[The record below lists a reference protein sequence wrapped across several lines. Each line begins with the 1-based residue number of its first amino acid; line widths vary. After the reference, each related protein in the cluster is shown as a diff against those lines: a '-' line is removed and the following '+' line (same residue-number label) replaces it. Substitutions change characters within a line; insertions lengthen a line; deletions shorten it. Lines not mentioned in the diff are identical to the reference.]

1 MTYLLRSA
9 KQAFTSA
16 LEARGYSS
24 AMVAEAKREGRWWLQ
39 ARARA
44 ARRGSRLVEGR
55 VVLWNDG
62 GTCELVPAEIALAG
76 RGEVTIETIVSAVS
90 PGTERAQFLR
100 LPNAQIS
107 LPYAPGYSLA
117 GRVIDV
123 GRGVRGVVEGD
134 VVAAIRAPH
143 ASVVT
148 VPARDVFTVAPHVRP
163 ESAALIRLGIVA
175 GAGLRA
181 GAVEAGKSVLVLGAG
196 PIGVL
201 AARRAVARGAGR
213 VTIAARTARH
223 ESWGTGDPAVRF
235 HVLSAEELPAR
246 SADVVIDATGDPEA
260 VCSAVEAAAVGGR
273 VVLLGS
279 PRGITQALP
288 VDEIR
293 AKEIRLV
300 GAHVALLGE
309 TREREEGVAFLLELA
324 AGSVTVDDLVGEP
337 ADPREAATLYRRLA
351 RSEIGAARFTWGA
364 LPQEERRRRSR
375 LFRAPD
381 LSARGVEP
389 DRKRLSPRPSGTADA
404 PLELPHP
411 FTGASGRLRIA
422 LVGCGEIA
430 VRNAEAA
437 ALAPN
442 VELVACFDTRRDL
455 TADLAAAHDCR
466 AEPSFD
472 AVLDAADVDAVFLCL
487 PHHLHASAAIA
498 GLEAGKHV
506 IVEKPLANDLGSALE
521 IAAAAERART
531 ELSVCFPFRYEPRV
545 EAARRLVAAGA
556 LGELVGTLLGF
567 LADKPES
574 YWFGGFTSR
583 TSSDWRA
590 SRAKAGG
597 GILIMN
603 LCHYI
608 DLLRYLTGDEPAKVL
623 ALTGAVDRP
632 GQIEDSV
639 AATLQYEG
647 GAIGTFFGS
656 SAARGMPGRSELR
669 LWGSEGH
676 VVVEPDGSVFSE
688 RALPGLR
695 SGRWHTFGELPCWN
709 SRAVYLSRFASAV
722 AEGRTPDVTLEDALA
737 VQKFVE
743 LAYASA
749 ASDRAPADVSLAA
762 VSST

>member
-1 MTYLLRSA
+1 MLLSA
-9 KQAFTSA
+9 KRAFTSA
-16 LEARGYSS
+16 LEARGYTS
-24 AMVAEAKREGRWWLQ
+24 AMVAEAKREGRWWLL

-55 VVLWNDG
+55 IVLWNDG
-62 GTCELVPAEIALAG
+62 GTCELVPIEVARAG
-76 RGEVTIETIVSAVS
+76 RSEVTIETIVSAVS

-107 LPYAPGYSLA
+107 FPYLPGYSLA
-117 GRVIDV
+117 GRVVDV
-123 GRGVRGVVEGD
+123 GRGVRGVAKGD
-134 VVAAIRAPH
+134 IVAAIRAPH

-148 VPARDVFTVAPHVRP
+148 VPARDVFTVAPDVCP

-181 GAVEAGKSVLVLGAG
+181 AAVDAGESVLVLGAG
-196 PIGVL
+196 LIGVL
-201 AARRAVARGAGR
+201 TARRALARGAAN

-223 ESWGTGDPAVRF
+223 ESWASAHPAVRF
-235 HVLSAEELPAR
+235 HDLSAKDVPGE

-260 VCSAVEAAAVGGR
+260 VCTAIEAATRGGR

-279 PRGITQALP
+279 PRGTTQALP

-293 AKEIRLV
+293 AKELRLL
-300 GAHVALLGE
+300 GAHVSLLDE
-309 TREREEGVAFLLELA
+309 THAREDGAAFLLELA
-324 AGSVTVDDLVGEP
+324 TGLVDVADLVGDL

-351 RSEIGAARFTWGA
+351 RGEIGAARFDWSA
-364 LPQEERRRRSR
+364 LPQNERRGRSR

-381 LSARGVEP
+381 LSACGVEP
-389 DRKRLSPRPSGTADA
+389 DRKPLVPTRSGSTGA
-404 PLELPHP
+404 PLELLNP
-411 FTGASGRLRIA
+411 FAGAAGRLRLA

-430 VRNAEAA
+430 VRNAHAA

-442 VELVACFDTRRDL
+442 VELVACFDPRQDL
-455 TADLAAAHDCR
+455 AADLAVAHGCR
-466 AEPSFD
+466 AERSLD

-487 PHHLHASAAIA
+487 PHHLHASAAVA
-498 GLEAGKHV
+498 GLDAGKHV
-506 IVEKPLANDLGSALE
+506 IVEKPLANDLESALE
-521 IAAAAERART
+521 IAAAAERAST

-590 SRAKAGG
+590 SRTKAGG

-608 DLLRYLTGDEPAKVL
+608 DLLRYLTGDEPARVL
-623 ALTGAVDRP
+623 ALTGTVDRP
-632 GQIEDSV
+632 GEIEDSV

-669 LWGSEGH
+669 LWGTEGH

-688 RALPGLR
+688 RAIPGLR
-695 SGRWHTFGELPCWN
+695 SGRWHTFGELPRWN
-709 SRAVYLSRFASAV
+709 SRAVYLSRFASAI
-722 AEGRTPDVTLEDALA
+722 AEGRTPDVTVEDALA

-749 ASDRAPADVSLAA
+749 ASDRAPAGAEWAA
-762 VSST
+762 ASST